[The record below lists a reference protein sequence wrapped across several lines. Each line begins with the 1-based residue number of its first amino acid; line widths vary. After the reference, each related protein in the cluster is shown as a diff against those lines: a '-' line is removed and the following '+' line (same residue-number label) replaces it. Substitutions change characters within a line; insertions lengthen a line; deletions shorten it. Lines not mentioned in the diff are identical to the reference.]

1 MSVFSKRNDRQNN
14 SYVSQRA
21 NGPQSFMRSG
31 YNGNNAFHLNG
42 NYNRPHY
49 NDQNNFMGQQYGRSV
64 NQYGRQTNDNV
75 HGSPSY
81 AGNNY
86 QQNYNSFQRENGRQN
101 HGNYARPAMMNGKN
115 ENQADCGSSV
125 YTNST
130 TKDSCGSSCVEQ
142 VDLGKQYSMPVCKEV
157 NLGSAQPSGSGRRA
171 TNYSNTLT
179 ESTMDRDY
187 VEPRRVFGQTAP

>member
-1 MSVFSKRNDRQNN
+1 MSVFSKRNDRPNN

-31 YNGNNAFHLNG
+31 YNGNNAFHPNG

-64 NQYGRQTNDNV
+64 NQYGRQVNDNV
-75 HGSPSY
+75 HTSP
-81 AGNNY
+81 NY
-86 QQNYNSFQRENGRQN
+86 SS
-101 HGNYARPAMMNGKN
+101 GKN
-115 ENQADCGSSV
+115 YPQHYSESQIDCGSSV

-130 TKDSCGSSCVEQ
+130 TTKDSCESSCVEQ
-142 VDLGKQYSMPVCKEV
+142 IDLGKQYMTPVCKEV
-157 NLGSAQPSGSGRRA
+157 NLGSAQPCGSGGRRV

-187 VEPRRVFGQTAP
+187 VEPKRAFGQTAP